1 MRRNLFIPLLFIFLV
16 AGNLICEKSWA
27 GTVEVSSEGL
37 QRLVIKGLEANI
49 SVTSLPQAKTVRI
62 SGVED
67 VLTPGLYIV
76 EKKGSTLEVHINE
89 WATKNDW
96 KEQLG
101 IKRSRASID
110 ISGFGLATEV
120 YLREGQVQLS
130 KMSKGARVVLGRGKV
145 NSTDSSGALEIFV
158 HQGDTLVQNQAG
170 RTKIDQYQGNIN
182 LLNLQADLDLV
193 AFNSN
198 INIEKSR
205 GIMNLNIQNSPTK
218 VSQSRG
224 TLQLDN
230 GKGAIMIQQFQG
242 RVDGSTQEGALNISL
257 LADSEIHLRSQ
268 SGKVQIQLPP
278 ASGAALNLVANVGEI
293 LVPEGLKI
301 NRGVSEKSF
310 RGKLTGD
317 TQKAAVTV
325 RSQEGVIVI
334 K

>member
-16 AGNLICEKSWA
+16 AGLICEKLWA

-37 QRLVIKGLEANI
+37 QRLVIKGLDANVT
-49 SVTSLPQAKTVRI
+49 VTSLPQAKTVRV

-89 WATKNDW
+89 WATKSDW

-101 IKRSRASID
+101 IQRTRASID

-120 YLREGQVQLS
+120 YLRDGQVQLS
-130 KMSKGARVVLGRGKV
+130 KMLKGARVVLGRGKV
-145 NSTDSSGALEIFV
+145 NTVDSSGPLEIFV
-158 HQGDTLVQNQAG
+158 HQGDTSVQNQAG
-170 RTKIDQYQGNIN
+170 RIKIDQYQGNIN

-205 GIMNLNIQNSPTK
+205 GIMSLNTQNSPTK
-218 VSQSRG
+218 IVQSRG

-230 GKGAIMIQQFQG
+230 GKGTILIQQFQG
-242 RVDGSTQEGALNISL
+242 RVDGSTQEGALSISL

-278 ASGAALNLVANVGEI
+278 ASGAALNLSANVGEI
-293 LVPEGLKI
+293 LIPEGLKI

-310 RGKLTGD
+310 RGKLSGHI
-317 TQKAAVTV
+317 QKAAVTV